1 MLETLKRQERYVL
14 TRIMKQARHTFA
26 ICCGIAGAS
35 LAAASI
41 FSAEGLA
48 PEGKDGKATKKK
60 DAVAVALDTIEQ
72 QLQRRFHDRQN
83 ISFGMERVVRAGARM
98 HNSTVLDLLSMRSQ
112 LIRDDGTEAPRRTE
126 GGVLEFEIAPGK
138 WVRGSDLKQTMHS
151 ENEDEKQAI
160 VALAKS
166 DVAIYTAGLFDSTS
180 GIPSRLKGPAY
191 LRLTANDAPA
201 KETLTPL
208 AAKGWASSNEAD
220 ELRKDGWTF
229 RVVKVK
235 ADDQSCINC
244 HASQTE
250 WRGGGGQ
257 KITVKPY
264 KVGEPLGVFVIA
276 SRMK

>member
-1 MLETLKRQERYVL
+1 
-14 TRIMKQARHTFA
+14 MKQARHTFA

-41 FSAEGLA
+41 FSTGGMA
-48 PEGKDGKATKKK
+48 PDGKDGKAAKKK
-60 DAVAVALDTIEQ
+60 DAVAAALDTIEQ

-98 HNSTVLDLLSMRSQ
+98 HNSTVVDLLTMRRQ
-112 LIRDDGTEAPRRTE
+112 LLRDDGTVAPRRTE
-126 GGVLEFEIAPGK
+126 GGVMEFEIAPGK
-138 WVRGSDLKQTMHS
+138 WVSGSSLKETMHS

-160 VALAKS
+160 TALAKS
-166 DVAIYTAGLFDSTS
+166 DVAIYTAGLFDTTS
-180 GIPSRLKGPAY
+180 GQAARLKGPAY
-191 LRLTANDAPA
+191 IRLTANDAPA
-201 KETLTPL
+201 KETVAPL
-208 AAKGWASSNEAD
+208 AAKGWASSSEAD

-244 HASQTE
+244 HASQAE
-250 WRGGGGQ
+250 WRGGDGQ

-264 KVGEPLGVFVIA
+264 KIGEPLGVFVIA
-276 SRMK
+276 SRVK